1 MKDVQADSRKIIS
14 ENIVADRSK
23 LKIICVFLHR
33 IYFGRL
39 PYEGQYWGK
48 KRKAMNITELQQS
61 YASHPNVE
69 GGVQASER

>member
-33 IYFGRL
+33 IYFGRI
-39 PYEGQYWGK
+39 PYE
-48 KRKAMNITELQQS
+48 R
-61 YASHPNVE
+61 
-69 GGVQASER
+69 